1 MLSHRRSRAEN
12 GRVSHQIVGA
22 VAVVLIVIVA
32 GYWTAT
38 RADDTTGGKPGDPS
52 VSESAEPTSTDPDTC
67 PKYQRPLVDL
77 GIQAATGRPAHPT
90 ISRAQL
96 ERLVGQAKSAGA
108 DVISTTASFRAIQP
122 AETDAPRY
130 RTIDRVIDAARDAG
144 LEVRL
149 NLLLLPAWAIDESN
163 GSMRQPP
170 RSDAELA
177 RWSDLVRQLMLHV
190 RGKVAYV
197 EVWNEPNF
205 DKFWSTGPDPVE
217 FVRLLETT
225 YQVVKRVAP
234 MVQVISG
241 GLVSND
247 VGFLQKMYDAAEELG
262 LDSMPFDQLGA
273 HPFSGGEAPDHVDP
287 GLVFERDP
295 FGTVDQNYT
304 GFKSMHSVLA
314 DNGDKDVPVYIT
326 QFGYSTRKLKG
337 FAAVSDPVRATYLPE
352 AYSLAACTGFVTAL
366 SWYALHPTP
375 WDPPS
380 WTLLDR
386 RGKPSKTY
394 EALKTWASTSA
405 P

>member
-1 MLSHRRSRAEN
+1 MLSQRRCRTGS
-12 GRVSHQIVGA
+12 GRVSHQVVGA
-22 VAVVLIVIVA
+22 VAVVLIVIAA

-38 RADDTTGGKPGDPS
+38 RADETAGKPGAPSASSTPDPGG
-52 VSESAEPTSTDPDTC
+52 TDPEEC
-67 PKYQRPLVDL
+67 PRGQRPLVDL
-77 GIQAATGRPAHPT
+77 GIQAATGRPASPT
-90 ISRAQL
+90 ISAAEL
-96 ERLVGQAKSAGA
+96 DRLIGQAKAAGA

-130 RTIDRVIDAARDAG
+130 RTIDRVIDAARAAG

-149 NLLLLPAWAIDESN
+149 NLLLMPAWAIDESN

-170 RSDAELA
+170 RSDEELA
-177 RWSDLVRQLMLHV
+177 RWSSLVRDLMRHV

-217 FVRLLETT
+217 FVRLLDTT
-225 YQVVKRVAP
+225 FQVVKEVDP
-234 MVQVISG
+234 EVQVISG

-247 VGFLQKMYDAAEELG
+247 IGFLEKMYDAADELG
-262 LDSMPFDQLGA
+262 LAEMPFDQLGA
-273 HPFSGGEAPDHVDP
+273 HPFTGGEAPERIDP

-304 GFKSMHSVLA
+304 GFKALHDVLA
-314 DNGDKDVPVYIT
+314 DHGDQDLPVYIT

-337 FAAVSDPVRATYLPE
+337 FAPVSDEVRATYLPE
-352 AYSLAACTGFVTAL
+352 AFDLAACTGFVTAL

-375 WDPPS
+375 WDPAS

-386 RGKPSKTY
+386 EGRPNQTY
-394 EALKTWASTSA
+394 DALKTWSASA